1 MAKQLVIVESPAKAK
16 TIGKFLGKDFTVKA
30 SMGHVRD
37 LPKSGLGIDV
47 DNDFETSWEEI
58 KDRTKVLDDLR
69 TRAAKAD
76 TIYLATDPDRE
87 GEAIAW
93 HLVAALVGD
102 RTGDDAPTVRRVVF
116 HEITEP
122 AIQEAFEKAGEID
135 YHGVDAY
142 RTRRILDRLL
152 GYQLSPLLWKKL
164 SRGLSAGRVQSVA
177 VRIVVEREVEIRNFV
192 PDEYWNLGARFGSEE
207 EGFRAEFTKL
217 DGEKRKLVTASGTLE
232 AMRRVEPNAAGPEGG
247 MDDQGAAEAIPELAE
262 CGPFTITAL
271 NSLAKSDRA
280 KPPFITSTLQQAAS
294 SRHGFA
300 ARRTMRVAQQ
310 LYEGMELPGEGA
322 AGLITYMRTDS
333 FNLSNVARQ
342 AAAKLIPEMYG
353 DGYLPEKPNA
363 YKSKKGAQ
371 EAHEA
376 IRPTDPK
383 RTPDSLLA
391 VLKPE
396 QWKLYDLIW
405 RRFMASQ
412 MSPARYAVTN
422 VEFARGGASFE
433 ASGRVTLFDGHTR
446 VYGKDRSADQQL
458 PEMVEGQ
465 EISADALIPSR
476 HFTKPPRRYS
486 EASLV
491 RSLEK
496 HGIGRPSTYASILST
511 IVDRKYVDNGEEAT
525 EDEARHR
532 MVAGIPDPEPETPET
547 DDDDEAIGNGAPT
560 KKRSRSFH
568 ATHLGEVVTNLL
580 IPFFDRIVNTEFTAR
595 MESELDRIA
604 DGEVPWK
611 KVVEDFYSKFAKD
624 LEHATEKMEPY
635 WDKPLLLD
643 ELRCGKVPE
652 DGGPACEAPM
662 AVLFNRFGTYLGC
675 SRYPDCRNIL
685 TLTGRARAAAELTD
699 HLCRQKN
706 DKGEVCGRQMERKV
720 NRWGSA
726 FLACTGFK
734 KHSCKGSVSLSKAG
748 EPLWPDE
755 TSVPCPDCGAE
766 LVVKRSRRGKFLAC
780 PRYPKCRGTLSL
792 PSCTHASRTGKLCA
806 KPMTEPVAGGKLQCK
821 THPEV
826 RLKPP
831 QRKKDDDEE
840 GAKKKATKKKV
851 TKKKVTKKKA
861 TAKKATSKK
870 TTKKKVAA
878 KKPEPSS

>member
-47 DNDFETSWEEI
+47 ENDFETSWEEI
-58 KDRTKVLDDLR
+58 KDRAKVLDDLR
-69 TRAAKAD
+69 ARAKKAD
-76 TIYLATDPDRE
+76 TIYLATDQDRE

-93 HLVAALVGD
+93 HLVAALIGD
-102 RTGDDAPTVRRVVF
+102 RSGDNAPSIRRVVF

-122 AIQEAFEKAGEID
+122 AIREAFETAGELD
-135 YHGVDAY
+135 QNAVDAY

-177 VRIVVEREVEIRNFV
+177 VRVVVEREVEIRNFV
-192 PDEYWNLGARFGSEE
+192 PDEYWNLGARFGSED
-207 EGFRAEFTKL
+207 EGFRAEFVRL
-217 DGEKRKLVTASGTLE
+217 DGEKRKLLTASDTLE
-232 AMRRVEPNAAGPEGG
+232 AMQRVDPAAAGPQGG
-247 MDDQGAAEAIPELAE
+247 MDEAGTAESLPDLAE

-271 NSLAKSDRA
+271 NSQAKSDRA

-294 SRHGFA
+294 SWHGFA
-300 ARRTMRVAQQ
+300 ARRTMRIAQQ
-310 LYEGMELPGEGA
+310 LYEGMEIPGEGA

-333 FNLSNVARQ
+333 FNLSSLARQ
-342 AAAKLIPEMYG
+342 AAAKLIPKLFGEQ
-353 DGYLPEKPNA
+353 YLPEKPNA
-363 YKSKKGAQ
+363 FKSKKGAQ

-376 IRPTDPK
+376 IRPTDPR
-383 RTPDSLLA
+383 RTPEDLRS

-412 MSPARYAVTN
+412 MAPARYAVTT
-422 VEFARGGASFE
+422 VEFSRGGAAFE
-433 ASGRVTLFDGHTR
+433 ASGRVTLFEGYTKVFGR
-446 VYGKDRSADQQL
+446 DRNADQQL

-465 EISADALIPSR
+465 ELNADALLPSR
-476 HFTKPPRRYS
+476 HFTKPPRRFS

-491 RSLEK
+491 RALEK

-511 IVDRKYVDNGEEAT
+511 IVDRKYVDNGEEAA

-532 MVAGIPDPEPETPET
+532 MVAGEPDPEPEVPEN
-547 DDDDEAIGNGAPT
+547 DDDEAVNGGPPN
-560 KKRSRSFH
+560 KKRSRAFY

-604 DGEVPWK
+604 EGEVPWK
-611 KVVEDFYSKFAKD
+611 EVVEGFYGRFSKD
-624 LEHATEKMEPY
+624 LENATENMEPY
-635 WDKPLLLD
+635 WEKPLLLD

-685 TLTGRARAAAELTD
+685 TLTGRARAAAELTE
-699 HLCRQKN
+699 HTCRQKN

-734 KHSCKGSVSLSKAG
+734 KHGCKGSVSLSKAG
-748 EPLWPDE
+748 EPLWPAE
-755 TSVPCPDCGAE
+755 TDVPCPDCGAE
-766 LVVKRSRRGKFLAC
+766 LVIKRSRRGKFLAC
-780 PRYPKCRGTLSL
+780 PRFPKCRGTLSL
-792 PSCTHASRTGKLCA
+792 PACSHTSSRGKECG
-806 KPMTEPVAGGKLQCK
+806 KPMTEPVSGGKLACK
-821 THPEV
+821 LHPATKK
-826 RLKPP
+826 KPP
-831 QRKKDDDEE
+831 QRKKSDEE
-840 GAKKKATKKKV
+840 GADKKAAPKKAAAKKKV
-851 TKKKVTKKKA
+851 TKKKVTNKKVAKKKA
-861 TAKKATSKK
+861 TTKKA
-870 TTKKKVAA
+870 AA
-878 KKPEPSS
+878 KKPSAS